1 MYLKRGPYASKICHN
16 IASVR
21 DSSSYVQVT
30 MGLYIEATQEEYIF
44 TDQRGSVDPIMV
56 GDTAS

>member
-16 IASVR
+16 IAYVR

-44 TDQRGSVDPIMV
+44 TDQSGSVDPMV